1 VQSERSSQLHPE
13 AFGIRAHSVEY
24 AGTSPAAMVMKT
36 PTGVRVTVVE
46 DLDAVVLWRAKEIE
60 NS

>member
-1 VQSERSSQLHPE
+1 MQ
-13 AFGIRAHSVEY
+13 
-24 AGTSPAAMVMKT
+24 T